1 MSRRVEIMSNID
13 KFWLH
18 MDHPTNL
25 MIITG
30 YLAFD
35 EPLDF
40 QRLLKTFEKRLLC
53 YERFKKRVIRPLSG
67 IGNATWE
74 LDPKFDLRSHLHRV
88 ALPSPG
94 DKETLQELISDL
106 TATPLDPT
114 KPLWQAHYIE
124 NYNNGGSV
132 LFCRIHHCIADGIA
146 LIRLLLSMADL
157 EPDANWSDGIPEKKG
172 KQASG
177 LEFFPSLEGMMEK
190 FRDAQRQVGRFGKLL
205 AKELEQSISNPAH
218 VFDRAKTVSK
228 YTFDAAGVISKIL
241 LLPADRK
248 TVFRGQLGVRKSVSW
263 SNPLPL
269 DDIKNIGKYFNATIN
284 DILVSMVTG
293 ALRRYLQ
300 QCNNLV
306 GDLDIRMAMP
316 VNIRPLDAPIEL
328 GNQFSLV
335 LVSLPVHIDDPVL
348 RIREIQRR
356 IRELKD
362 SPDALVAYTLLNVL
376 GVSSTKLAKFGATM
390 FANKMTGVMSNVPGP
405 RQPLYFAGKEITD
418 IMFWVPRIG
427 GLGLGISIIS
437 YNGKVS
443 LGICTDTGLVA
454 DPNSILRHFENEF
467 RMLHGMYKAG
477 QIERDPLVIN
487 DRFQDAANVRDAYDD
502 PAYKGAPVQ
511 AIRCNAMTQKG
522 TRCQNR
528 AATDSIYCTMH
539 LSKYESLSDL
549 KPTSESDKPDKTD
562 QGASAG

>member
-1 MSRRVEIMSNID
+1 MSRQMEIMSNID

-40 QRLLKTFEKRLLC
+40 QRLLETFEKRLLC

-74 LDPKFDLRSHLHRV
+74 LDPKFDLRSHLHRI
-88 ALPSPG
+88 ALPAPG
-94 DKETLQELISDL
+94 DKIVLQELISDL

-157 EPDANWSDGIPEKKG
+157 EPDAAWSDSVPEKKG
-172 KQASG
+172 RKASRI
-177 LEFFPSLEGMMEK
+177 EFFPPLEGMVK
-190 FRDAQRQVGRFGKLL
+190 KISQIQRQVGRISKVLS
-205 AKELEQSISNPAH
+205 KELETSISNPAH
-218 VFDRAKTVSK
+218 VFDRARLAGK
-228 YTFDAAGVISKIL
+228 YSIDAAGVISKIL

-263 SNPLPL
+263 CSPLPL
-269 DDIKNIGKYFNATIN
+269 EDIKSIGKYFNATIN

-348 RIREIQRR
+348 RIREMQRR

-362 SPDALVAYTLLNVL
+362 APDAMVAYTLLNVL
-376 GVSSTKLAKFGATM
+376 GVSSTSLAKFGATM
-390 FANKMTGVMSNVPGP
+390 LANKMTGVMSNVPGP
-405 RQPLYFAGKEITD
+405 RQPLYFAGKEIKD

-437 YNGKVS
+437 YNGRVS

-487 DRFQDAANVRDAYDD
+487 DRFQDTQDTIDTAEAAAAEGKR
-502 PAYKGAPVQ
+502 GSVQ
-511 AIRCNAMTQKG
+511 AIRCHAMTVRG
-522 TRCQNR
+522 TQCQNR
-528 AATDSIYCTMH
+528 AATDSIYCTIH
-539 LSKYESLSDL
+539 LTKYESLSDL
-549 KPTSESDKPDKTD
+549 EPSSGSGEKD
-562 QGASAG
+562 QPASAG